1 MPNNINHILA
11 FIQRKSKSRH
21 VIEKIIARE
30 NTNDEIYNS
39 TRYYSYQSFIK
50 NKLSIHVN
58 IKTLLKVLEHEDS
71 GFSIFSVEEENFYN
85 KVTRMVIL
93 YYLRQIAPLVTL
105 NSKKLRNTS
114 KQDHLKSQRFLLN
127 YIIKSF
133 EKSQKSI
140 DSTIES

>member
-1 MPNNINHILA
+1 VPNNINHILA

-85 KVTRMVIL
+85 KVTRMAIL
-93 YYLRQIAPLVTL
+93 YYLR
-105 NSKKLRNTS
+105 
-114 KQDHLKSQRFLLN
+114 
-127 YIIKSF
+127 
-133 EKSQKSI
+133 
-140 DSTIES
+140 

>member
-133 EKSQKSI
+133 GKSQKSI
-140 DSTIES
+140 DSTLES

>member
-1 MPNNINHILA
+1 VPNNINHILA

-133 EKSQKSI
+133 GKSQKSI
-140 DSTIES
+140 DSTLES